1 MERQRR
7 DIEVYY
13 SPIDGGRRQS
23 LKFHALSDARSFAQ
37 SQVGKRPT
45 ILVGVYAVGDYDG
58 RPMVTVR
65 GASLRELFPEAVGTQ
80 ALVLQCSYPIA
91 VRTLI

>member
-13 SPIDGGRRQS
+13 RPTGGGRRQS
-23 LKFHALSDARSFAQ
+23 LKFQALSDARNFAQ
-37 SQVGKRPT
+37 SKVGKRPT

-58 RPMVTVR
+58 RPRVAVR
-65 GASLRELFPEAVGTQ
+65 GASLRELFPEAMDTQ
-80 ALVLQCSYPIA
+80 SLVLQCSYLRA
-91 VRTLI
+91 